1 MIQTV
6 IFDMDGVIVDTE
18 PVHRYAY
25 FKQFNELNI
34 TVSEEMYTSFTG
46 FSTRNTFQ
54 KLKEVFIIEHE
65 VEDLIQRKRNIFN
78 DAFDSKADL
87 ELLKGV
93 ENLIKELHQ
102 NGMQLILAS
111 SASKVTIERVFNRFK
126 LHDYFT
132 HVVSGEDFPKSK
144 PHPAIFEHAASLSIA
159 PKENC
164 IVIEDST
171 NGIKAAKAAGIFCVG
186 YNSIHSE
193 AQDLSEADVI
203 INHFNEMDFKR
214 IRNFHSKLGNY

>member
-25 FKQFNELNI
+25 FQQFSELKI
-34 TVSEEMYTSFTG
+34 DVTEEMFTSFTG
-46 FSTRNTFQ
+46 NSTRNTFQ
-54 KLKEVFIIEHE
+54 KVKDIFQLDHD
-65 VEDLIQRKRNIFN
+65 VEDLIQRKRTIFN
-78 DAFDSKADL
+78 DAFDKKADL
-87 ELLKGV
+87 ELLSGV
-93 ENLIKELHQ
+93 EILIKDFYQ
-102 NGMQLILAS
+102 KGMQLILAS

-132 HVVSGEDFPKSK
+132 HIVSGEDFPKSK

-171 NGIKAAKAAGIFCVG
+171 NGIKAAKAAGIFCVA
-186 YNSIHSE
+186 YNSFHSKD
-193 AQDLSEADVI
+193 QDLSEADVV
-203 INHFNEMDFKR
+203 INHFNEIDYEKVAR
-214 IRNFHSKLGNY
+214 YRLDINK

>member
-25 FKQFNELNI
+25 FKQFEELNI
-34 TVSEEMYTSFTG
+34 AVTEEMYTSFTG

-54 KLKEVFIIEHE
+54 KLKELFVIDQE
-65 VEDLIQRKRNIFN
+65 VEDLIQRKRTIFN
-78 DAFDSKADL
+78 DAFDTKSDL
-87 ELLKGV
+87 ELLPGV
-93 ENLIKELHQ
+93 EKLIKDLHA

-111 SASKVTIERVFNRFK
+111 SASKVTIERVFSRFK

-144 PHPAIFEHAASLSIA
+144 PHPAIFEHAASLSIT
-159 PKENC
+159 PKESC

-171 NGIKAAKAAGIFCVG
+171 NGVKAAKAAGLLCIG
-186 YNSIHSE
+186 YNSLHSE
-193 AQDLSEADVI
+193 AQDLALADI
-203 INHFNEMDFKR
+203 IVQ
-214 IRNFHSKLGNY
+214 NFEELSFETVQQIDSKLRNI